1 MPFDTLAECRY
12 PESSMGNAFDDTSD
26 KPAAVAFALE
36 EHGLLRHFM
45 GVVRAL
51 ARGEEDSRQDLLDA
65 CAGAIRYFTE
75 SFPLLVADEDASI
88 ARRLEG
94 RDASLDEAIRVM
106 RDEHA
111 ALTPA
116 LERLVNELGRVRAEP
131 EHPGHRAEL
140 LRLATT
146 LSVEIERHL
155 QAEERTVLAALGER
169 VPASEQDR
177 ILGELRA
184 RHRG

>member
-1 MPFDTLAECRY
+1 MVNPFDD
-12 PESSMGNAFDDTSD
+12 SSE

-65 CAGAIRYFTE
+65 CEGAIRYFTE

-94 RDASLDEAIRVM
+94 RDPALDEAIRVM

-111 ALTPA
+111 ALGPSLA
-116 LERLVNELGRVRAEP
+116 ELVGQLARVRAEP
-131 EHPGHRAEL
+131 EVAAHRAEL
-140 LRLATT
+140 LRLATA
-146 LSVEIERHL
+146 LSGEVERHL

-184 RHRG
+184 RHGG